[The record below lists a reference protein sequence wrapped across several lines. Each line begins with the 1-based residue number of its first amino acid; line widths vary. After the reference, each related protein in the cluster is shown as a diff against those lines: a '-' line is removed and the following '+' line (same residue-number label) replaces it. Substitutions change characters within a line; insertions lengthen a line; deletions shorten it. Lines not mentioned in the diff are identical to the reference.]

1 MPKSLEDL
9 RKEVAELEKDEREA
23 EEYQRLLSRKKAL
36 EEKGTIKGKVKDNL
50 KKLRNHLREKGQSFS
65 DSGDRLAGKK
75 QSKQEEQSGFFD
87 TPISRMSK
95 DTEWKSPLAND
106 LYLKKEKK

>member
-9 RKEVAELEKDEREA
+9 RKEVAELEKQEKEA
-23 EEYQRLLSRKKAL
+23 EEYQRLLSRKKVL

-65 DSGDRLAGKK
+65 DSGDRLAGKTN
-75 QSKQEEQSGFFD
+75 KQEEQGGFFD

-95 DTEWKSPLAND
+95 DSEWKSPLAND